1 MDGVFANARLP
12 DLGFLA
18 ARANPFV
25 TAAADKG
32 IAAPQAAAKARRG
45 GLAGGGLRN
54 DAICGHIFTLCVILP
69 LVNRKINVAC
79 GNSMRILWSMSEIS
93 QAARRLKMLRERAGL
108 SMRAVSEALGWTLT
122 RYQHYEDRYRR
133 SYLPLDLARQ
143 LSDLFAQRGVPPAD
157 VLALA
162 GVEPTPRDVAPESPS
177 PFPPSRG
184 PFQPRLPDLPAVSPR
199 DLPVMGTAKGGAEG
213 TYFNE
218 GEPKEYIDRPPSL
231 AGVTNAFALYVDG
244 ESMEPRYYA
253 GEVIYVNPNRPLT
266 RGCFVAVE
274 MADRLALIK
283 QFIRRNDEHLVLAQL
298 NPPKEIRLPI
308 AQVKRIYRITGSGEA
323 G

>member
-1 MDGVFANARLP
+1 
-12 DLGFLA
+12 
-18 ARANPFV
+18 
-25 TAAADKG
+25 
-32 IAAPQAAAKARRG
+32 
-45 GLAGGGLRN
+45 
-54 DAICGHIFTLCVILP
+54 
-69 LVNRKINVAC
+69 
-79 GNSMRILWSMSEIS
+79 MSEIS

-133 SYLPLDLARQ
+133 NYLPLELARQ

-162 GVEPTPRDVAPESPS
+162 GVDVTPREPAPEPTAHGPANRGLFQARPLDQPS
-177 PFPPSRG
+177 
-184 PFQPRLPDLPAVSPR
+184 LPPR
-199 DLPVMGTAKGGAEG
+199 DLPVMGAVKGGAEG
-213 TYFNE
+213 FYFNE
-218 GEPKEYIDRPPSL
+218 GEAKEFVVRPPAL
-231 AGVTNAFALYVDG
+231 GGVSNAFALYVDG

-253 GEVIYVNPNRPLT
+253 GEMLYVNPNRPIT

-274 MADRLALIK
+274 MDDGQGLIK
-283 QFIRRNDEHLVLAQL
+283 QFVRRNDDHLVLAQF

-308 AQVKRIYRITGSGEA
+308 AQVKRVYRITGSGEP